1 MTKSVSPPLPSSAW
15 GAMIICGT
23 VAGAGMF
30 TLPVVMAGAWYSW
43 SVITLIVSWGCML
56 LSGLLFMKVSQHYP
70 LGSGYDTLTQH
81 LTPALWR
88 KLNGLSIS
96 FVLGILTYAYISASG
111 PVYQNSLNS
120 AGIGISSAGAKC
132 LLTLVVGFVVWLGTG
147 GVGRLITF
155 CLAAKLLLF
164 VFLFGGLVPQI
175 NGTLLLDHYSDG
187 TTNHYLSYLLAVVP
201 FCLASFGFHG
211 NITGL
216 MSYYQGNVRQV
227 KRALIWG
234 TFFALVIYLFWLT
247 CTMGNI
253 PRQNFP
259 EIGRQDGD
267 IHALIQAMHDRIQRP
282 SLGLLLDIF
291 SHFAVICS
299 FLGVTVGLFDF
310 IADKLK
316 LANTRIGRAKTALI
330 TFCPPLLASIWFPQG
345 FLLAISYAGLLAT
358 FWALFTPALLAW
370 RAHTHFSPQQSRPPL
385 QLIAISL
392 VVLFGVVNIVAWLA
406 SQLNLLPIFCG

>member
-1 MTKSVSPPLPSSAW
+1 MTHQGNSSLPSSAW

-43 SVITLIVSWGCML
+43 SVIMLVISWGCML
-56 LSGLLFMKVSQHYP
+56 LSGLLFMRVSLNYP

-81 LTPALWR
+81 LTSPLWR
-88 KLNGLSIS
+88 KINGLSIS

-111 PVYQNSLNS
+111 PVYQQSLNT
-120 AGIGISSAGAKC
+120 AGLPISSAGAKC
-132 LLTLVVGFVVWLGTG
+132 LLTLVVGFVVWLGTR
-147 GVGRLITF
+147 GVSRLITL

-164 VFLFGGLVPQI
+164 VMLFGGLIPQI
-175 NGTLLLDHYSDG
+175 DTGLLLNHNASDG
-187 TTNHYLSYLLAVVP
+187 TSYFPYLLAVVP

-216 MSYYQGNVRQV
+216 ISYYQGNARQV
-227 KRALIWG
+227 KRALFWG

-253 PRQNFP
+253 HRQDFP
-259 EIGRQDGD
+259 EISRQGGD
-267 IHALIQAMHDRIQRP
+267 IHALIQAMHDRIHRP

-299 FLGVTVGLFDF
+299 FLGVTVGLFDYV
-310 IADKLK
+310 ADKLQ
-316 LANTRIGRAKTALI
+316 LPNTRAGRAKTALI
-330 TFCPPLLASIWFPQG
+330 TFVPPLLASIWFPQG
-345 FLLAISYAGLLAT
+345 FLLAIGYAGLLAT

-370 RAHTHFSPQQSRPPL
+370 RAHAHFTPDQPRTFWHVV
-385 QLIAISL
+385 AIGL
-392 VVLFGVVNIVAWLA
+392 VVLFGVINIIAWLCLQFDLA
-406 SQLNLLPIFCG
+406 PNFCG